1 MLKRLNLGTKLN
13 LLLLLIF
20 VGLVAISG
28 LVLSKILEGNAQQE
42 VTSKALL
49 LIETMSSVRH
59 YTDKEIKP
67 ELSSRLE
74 TENNFLPQT
83 VPAYSARQVFEDLRT
98 REPYKSFFYKE
109 ATLNPTNLRDKADN
123 FETTI
128 VEQFR
133 NQSGLKELTGFHTAP
148 GGDVFYVAR
157 PLAIDQQSCLRCH
170 STPDAAPKSQ
180 LITYGRDNGFNWQ
193 LKEIVGARIISVP
206 STEVFKEARRSQ
218 FLVIGILSGVF
229 LVAILLLNLFIKF
242 SVIKPLKQMSQL
254 AKQVSTGNMD
264 GEFEHPVN
272 DEIGV
277 LAASLNRMKVSL
289 EMAMN
294 MLDQNQGHQ

>member
-1 MLKRLNLGTKLN
+1 MFKKLNLGAKLN
-13 LLLLLIF
+13 LLLLFIF

-28 LVLSKILEGNAQQE
+28 LVLSRILEGNAQQE
-42 VTSKALL
+42 VTSKALM
-49 LIETMSSVRH
+49 LIETMSSVRS
-59 YTDKEIKP
+59 YTDKEITP
-67 ELSSRLE
+67 ELASRLK
-74 TENNFLPQT
+74 TENHFLAQT

-98 REPYKSFFYKE
+98 REPYNNFFYKE
-109 ATLNPTNLRDKADN
+109 ATLNPTNLRDKADK

-133 NQSGLKELTGFHTAP
+133 NQPGLKELTGFRSTP
-148 GGDVFYVAR
+148 SGDIFYVAR
-157 PLAIDQQSCLRCH
+157 PLSIDQQSCLQCH
-170 STPDAAPKSQ
+170 STPEAAPKSQ
-180 LITYGRDNGFNWQ
+180 LITYGRDNGFNWK
-193 LKEIVGARIISVP
+193 LNEIVGARVISVP

-229 LVAILLLNLFIKF
+229 LVAILLLNLFLKF
-242 SVIKPLKQMSQL
+242 SIIKPLKQMSQL

-264 GEFEHPVN
+264 GEFEHQAN
-272 DEIGV
+272 DEIGI

-294 MLDQNQGHQ
+294 MLDQN